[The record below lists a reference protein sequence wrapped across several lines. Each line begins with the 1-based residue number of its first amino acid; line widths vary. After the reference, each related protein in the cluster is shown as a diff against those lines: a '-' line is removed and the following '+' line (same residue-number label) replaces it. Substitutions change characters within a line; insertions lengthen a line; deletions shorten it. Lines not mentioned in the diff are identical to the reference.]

1 MITKPSKNGANEK
14 TVQSPES
21 SWWKELVPTG
31 CPLICTQ
38 DKSFKKKTSI
48 TFKKK
53 NVMET
58 MVSKNNMKSTSQKY
72 LK

>member
-1 MITKPSKNGANEK
+1 MITKPSKGGVNEK

-21 SWWKELVPTG
+21 TWWKELAPTG

-38 DKSFKKKTSI
+38 DKVLKRKPQ
-48 TFKKK
+48 

-58 MVSKNNMKSTSQKY
+58 LVSKKNMKTTSQKY